1 MEVRT
6 RVTVTSSESNIDAV
20 LFDWG
25 GVITVPPG
33 PIVEKL
39 YRQIDVDQDQ
49 LRLRRKAY
57 RDDDP
62 DSQFAR
68 LERGELSLEAYLTW
82 SRQDLPGAETIWDPE
97 SAHFLFRHLTVVPE
111 VVERIYQLKERGF
124 LLGLLTNN
132 IAEAWPTVNDGLPI
146 DDLFDVVINSAFVG
160 MRKPEHRIYVHALEK
175 LGVRA
180 EHAVF
185 LDDNRVN
192 LEAAR
197 ACGLNVVEVK
207 QPVAALEKLEAVIK
221 ELAR

>member
-1 MEVRT
+1 MVRT
-6 RVTVTSSESNIDAV
+6 RVTVTWSESNIDAV

-25 GVITVPPG
+25 GVITVLPG

-207 QPVAALEKLEAVIK
+207 QPIAALEKLEAVIK

>member
-1 MEVRT
+1 MT
-6 RVTVTSSESNIDAV
+6 ITSNESNIDAV

-57 RDDDP
+57 RDEDP

-124 LLGLLTNN
+124 LIGLLTNN

>member
-1 MEVRT
+1 MT
-6 RVTVTSSESNIDAV
+6 ITSNESNIDAV

-57 RDDDP
+57 RDEDP

-207 QPVAALEKLEAVIK
+207 QPVAALGKLEAVIK

>member
-1 MEVRT
+1 MT
-6 RVTVTSSESNIDAV
+6 ITSNESNIDAV

-39 YRQIDVDQDQ
+39 YRKVDVDQDQ

-68 LERGELSLEAYLTW
+68 LERGELSLEAYLSW

-160 MRKPEHRIYVHALEK
+160 MRKPEHRIYMHALEK